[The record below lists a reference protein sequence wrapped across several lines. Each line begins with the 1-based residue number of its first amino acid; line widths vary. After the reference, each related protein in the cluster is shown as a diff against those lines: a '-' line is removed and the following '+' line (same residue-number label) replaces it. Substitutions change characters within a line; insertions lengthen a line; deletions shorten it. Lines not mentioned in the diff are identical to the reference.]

1 MLCIGLESV
10 GLPMTL
16 TLLAEQAI
24 LAIGTAMDVPLINEF
39 CLFARIALLVGY
51 ALDMTFTLAFLA
63 INVKCVEVCFL
74 SSRVFICTVMLIVAV
89 IMQLTDL
96 DDHQTSKRLR
106 ELAKFGMDEDQAE
119 DFCPVQEPADDN
131 VPKSCAECK
140 QFKTHRTHNA
150 LMVSDLL
157 PFI

>member
-1 MLCIGLESV
+1 
-10 GLPMTL
+10 
-16 TLLAEQAI
+16 
-24 LAIGTAMDVPLINEF
+24 
-39 CLFARIALLVGY
+39 
-51 ALDMTFTLAFLA
+51 
-63 INVKCVEVCFL
+63 
-74 SSRVFICTVMLIVAV
+74 MLIVIV

-140 QFKTHRTHNA
+140 QFKTHRTYNA

-157 PFI
+157 PLCITIKLTSGDHLAMPCYSFIDIASTIHSICDS